1 MSKTVFSQI
10 MDHASRH
17 QFDYLVNKYK
27 GNKKSHK
34 FSCWDHFLC
43 LSFAQ
48 LTYRN
53 SLRDIEI
60 CLKAQP
66 KKLLSMGIIGNP
78 TRTNI
83 ANANKTRNWLIYAD
97 YAQKLISQARKMYND
112 EQPFSVDLENTVYA
126 LDASTIDL
134 CLTLFPWAKFRKT
147 KSAIKLHTLMDIRGS
162 IPSYIEITDG
172 SVHDV
177 NILDNLVL
185 EPGSYYLMDRAYID
199 FERLYKISTE
209 LCFFVTRAKKNLNFR
224 RIYSA
229 QVDKQSGIICDQIIK
244 LNIIQSYNEYPDK
257 LRRIKYYDKETEKTL
272 VFLTNN
278 FKLPPLVIAELYKN
292 RWKIELFFKWIKQH
306 LRIKSFLGTTLNAV
320 KIQIWIAISTYVV
333 IAIIKKRLNIKLS
346 LYSMLQ
352 IFSLTLFEKISFHDL
367 FFGEE
372 AEPIQKSLDCKQLD
386 FYDFID

>member
-1 MSKTVFSQI
+1 MNKTIFSQI
-10 MDHASRH
+10 MDHASRY
-17 QFDYLVNKYK
+17 QFDYLVKKYQ

-43 LSFAQ
+43 MSFAQ

-83 ANANKTRNWLIYAD
+83 ANANQTRNWRIYAD
-97 YAQKLISQARKMYND
+97 HAQKLISQAKKLYQD
-112 EQPFSVDLENTVYA
+112 DQPFSVELENTVYA

-147 KSAIKLHTLMDIRGS
+147 KSAIKLHTLLDIRGS

-177 NILDNLVL
+177 NILDELIL

-199 FERLYKISTE
+199 FARLYKINTE
-209 LCFFVTRAKKNLNFR
+209 LCFFVTRAKKNLNFCR
-224 RIYSA
+224 VYSA
-229 QVDKQSGIICDQIIK
+229 QLDRQSGLICDQIIK
-244 LNIIQSYNEYPDK
+244 LTLAKSANEYPDR

-278 FKLPPLVIAELYKN
+278 FEVPPLIIAELYKN

-306 LRIKSFLGTTLNAV
+306 LKIKSFLGTTSNAV
-320 KIQIWIAISTYVV
+320 KSQIWIAISTYVI
-333 IAIIKKRLNIKLS
+333 IAIIKKRLNIKIS

-352 IFSLTLFEKISFHDL
+352 IFSLTLFEKIPFHDL

-372 AEPIQKSLDCKQLD
+372 VKPTLTPTENRQLD
-386 FYDFID
+386 FSDFID